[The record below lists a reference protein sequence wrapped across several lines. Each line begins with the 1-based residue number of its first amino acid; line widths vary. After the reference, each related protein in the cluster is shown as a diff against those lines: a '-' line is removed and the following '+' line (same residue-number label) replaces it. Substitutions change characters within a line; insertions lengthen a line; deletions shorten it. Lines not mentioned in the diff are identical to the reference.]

1 MYTLLMLLELTG
13 EVWGW
18 GNVGQGGP
26 IFSAVA
32 RLTFFELSAS
42 FFSGGFSYAYARSM
56 LARFGWKTVIDFLL
70 WIFTIIAVVA
80 PRRFGP

>member
-32 RLTFFELSAS
+32 RLTFLRTLRLILL
-42 FFSGGFSYAYARSM
+42 GG
-56 LARFGWKTVIDFLL
+56 VFLRVRAL
-70 WIFTIIAVVA
+70 DV
-80 PRRFGP
+80 GPIWLEDRD